1 MNLSDFRDA
10 PDAASDAASDFAAAT
25 RRYVSDV
32 SLPDVSMPDV
42 SMPDVS
48 LPDALDIDVA
58 DLAGNAIE
66 FAGDVAGAVVTQGG
80 RGLAQVVRSARQNP
94 KAAIGV
100 VAIIVLVVG
109 LIAAKRRSSETYLES
124 IS

>member
-10 PDAASDAASDFAAAT
+10 PDTASDAASDFAAAT

-32 SLPDVSMPDV
+32 SLPDV